1 VATLVGGPIAIVLL
15 AVTLVGL
22 PLALVL
28 LGLYLL
34 GLYAAKIVVS
44 LALGRALLRPRGN
57 PRRDA
62 LRALVVGL
70 ALVTLARALPL
81 VGGPIWIVV
90 ACLGVGALA
99 GRLAHLA
106 RAVRSSGA

>member
-1 VATLVGGPIAIVLL
+1 VATLVGGPVLILVL

-34 GLYAAKIVVS
+34 GLYAAKIVVA

-70 ALVTLARALPL
+70 VLVTLATALPF
-81 VGGPIWIVV
+81 VGGPIWVVV
-90 ACLGVGALA
+90 ACLGAGALA
-99 GRLAHLA
+99 GRLARA
-106 RAVRSSGA
+106 AGAVRSSEA